1 MRDFRL
7 RLAEPGRG
15 VATQHAHQGEEEHHR
30 LQQAAPLRRRQ
41 EAQEGEDQ
49 GHLKI
54 CHKHISHR
62 VIIFY
67 IMYSMYNDHIC
78 T

>member
-1 MRDFRL
+1 MRDVQS

-54 CHKHISHR
+54 YIS
-62 VIIFY
+62 
-67 IMYSMYNDHIC
+67 
-78 T
+78 